1 MGFKEEADLDAAIK
15 TTDAAIRRARNKELG
30 IEEEEKVSIE
40 GSYIFCRFSCFAS
53 IIQRSKRFLAE
64 MKWPRR
70 TRLTRLRC
78 DALRTKIG
86 TPYLSPGR
94 YSRRGTFRT
103 GSKRE
108 EEAETAQGKS

>member
-40 GSYIFCRFSCFAS
+40 EFVPCWSFGFATS
-53 IIQRSKRFLAE
+53 ESRKCHCGQQLVK
-64 MKWPRR
+64 
-70 TRLTRLRC
+70 
-78 DALRTKIG
+78 ALMINVMTIWCVHTTKIG
-86 TPYLSPGR
+86 TPYFPLGG

-103 GSKRE
+103 GSERE
-108 EEAETAQGKS
+108 EEAAVAQGQS